1 VAELD
6 PSVIDETP
14 IPRTKLSDEVAHRI
28 REAIL
33 SGRLKS
39 DERIVQEEW
48 AQRLGVSRMPVR
60 DAIARLEA
68 EGLVTVSTGNGV
80 TVASMSEHDIEDAYE
95 FAAVLVG
102 LAGRRAA
109 VNLSSE
115 DLAGLRRIHGRMIA
129 ALGEGDRVTAQECT
143 FEIFRQIN
151 QASGSA
157 RLLALIRLNA
167 ASVPLISVR
176 ELPELDDAMI
186 RGHAEILDAL
196 EARDADRAGR
206 ALEDYT
212 RSTRHA
218 LIESLRQ
225 LGFFG

>member
-1 VAELD
+1 M
-6 PSVIDETP
+6 IDDTP

-33 SGRLKS
+33 TGRLKS
-39 DERIVQEEW
+39 GERVVQEEW
-48 AQRLGVSRMPVR
+48 AHRLGVSRMPVR
-60 DAIARLEA
+60 DAVVRLEA
-68 EGLVTVSTGNGV
+68 EGLVTVTTGNGV
-80 TVASMSEHDIEDAYE
+80 TVASMSEQDIEDAYE

-109 VNLSSE
+109 VNLSGE
-115 DLAGLRRIHGRMIA
+115 DLAGLRRIYERMIA
-129 ALGEGDRVTAQECT
+129 ALEGDDRVTAQECS

-151 QASGSA
+151 KASGSA

-167 ASVPLISVR
+167 VSVPLVSVR
-176 ELPELDDAMI
+176 QLANLDAATN
-186 RGHAEILDAL
+186 RGHAEILAAL

-206 ALEDYT
+206 ALEDYL

-218 LIESLRQ
+218 VIDSLRQ